1 MDNIEQVYLEE
12 EVTSGGSGVANC
24 LDSVKDSKS
33 KSKIIR
39 LLADGVDFG
48 GLIPPDIAKEMA
60 NCTGLKF
67 TQ

>member
-1 MDNIEQVYLEE
+1 
-12 EVTSGGSGVANC
+12 
-24 LDSVKDSKS
+24 
-33 KSKIIR
+33 